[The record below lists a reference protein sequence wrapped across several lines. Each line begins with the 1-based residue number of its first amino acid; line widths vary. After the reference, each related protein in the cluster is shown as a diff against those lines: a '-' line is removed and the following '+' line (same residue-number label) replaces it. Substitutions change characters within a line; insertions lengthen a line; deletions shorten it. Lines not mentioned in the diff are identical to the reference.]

1 MCLFWS
7 IIRIENV
14 VRFLDCSLSGTVDPV
29 LSGFFYTSR
38 IERMTRSHII
48 LWFVLLP
55 GCMSLPITDGMHSV
69 LPPKHAKVVVWG
81 NDTRTSDSAMTWLK
95 KRKLVVIERG
105 ALKLSMDEKSLDFS
119 HTLEDEAIILRVS
132 RELGIKMV
140 VFVDRVGDLRA
151 PMVAIRGVDVDNHQ
165 ILWSGSAR
173 YPNYS
178 NKTPSDLLV
187 NLTCQALATAWGYQT
202 PGTQFSALYKNSCE
216 SSSQP
221 LS

>member
-1 MCLFWS
+1 LFLFFGFLMYHTKCAQKSDVPAQHAFFPRLKSWAVLIS
-7 IIRIENV
+7 IV
-14 VRFLDCSLSGTVDPV
+14 A
-29 LSGFFYTSR
+29 
-38 IERMTRSHII
+38 
-48 LWFVLLP
+48 LP
-55 GCMSLPITDGMHSV
+55 GCMTVPITDGSHSV
-69 LPPKHAKVVVWG
+69 LPSKHAKVIVWG

-95 KRKLVVIERG
+95 KRRLMVIERG

-119 HTLEDEAIILRVS
+119 HTLEDEAMILRVS

-151 PMVAIRGVDVDNHQ
+151 PMVAIRGVDVDTHQ

-173 YPNYS
+173 YPDYS

-187 NLTCQALATAWGYQT
+187 NLTCQALATAWGFQT
-202 PGTQFSALYKNSCE
+202 PGSQYSALYRNSCE
-216 SSSQP
+216 VSSPP